1 MELLKLLILGF
12 QKMYTYIT
20 ILDNGKEMILIV
32 QLL

>member
-12 QKMYTYIT
+12 QKMSTYIT